1 MDSGLTRA
9 FTEAQVAA
17 IQSQLWELLQRQVQR
32 YTMGESG
39 SIPVETAEEL
49 LRGLSYLLREG
60 VRSVANGQ
68 GMLLEGALDQ
78 LVQRGLEQVEQQVQE
93 ALRRYQIIRSRP
105 PVVTN
110 RAYRDTV
117 NHIQSFFHTYDPRF
131 LPHMVPC
138 AIDYQLFLPVSEG
151 LSGVGYLNQYLTHLA
166 VENRVL
172 SCFDRGIAQDVLNA
186 ACVDYEDLHI
196 NLYEPV
202 FQNALGRCLLRQDV
216 SLLSITPGE
225 REQLDEQLSPLS
237 LAALGNTVEQGALE
251 LADLLRMPE
260 LAAYLRR
267 SAWELL
273 PRLQV
278 ALEHHSLEGVFVT
291 G

>member
-1 MDSGLTRA
+1 MDSELTHA

-78 LVQRGLEQVEQQVQE
+78 LVQQGLEQVEQQVQE
-93 ALRRYQIIRSRP
+93 ALRRYQFVCAHP

-110 RAYRDTV
+110 RAYRDTIG
-117 NHIQSFFHTYDPRF
+117 NILSFFLAYDPRF
-131 LPHMVPC
+131 FPHMIPC

-166 VENRVL
+166 VENQVL
-172 SCFDRGIAQDVLNA
+172 SCFDRETAQGVLHA
-186 ACVDYEDLHI
+186 ACVDAEDLLI

-202 FQNALGRCLLRQDV
+202 FQNALGRCLLRRDV
-216 SLLSITPGE
+216 SVLSITPGE
-225 REQLDEQLSPLS
+225 REQLHEQLSPLS